1 MKLLQIDLA
10 IMLGDRLVMRS
21 QELASAYVAYTDA
34 LQGKRVGAIDPLDHD
49 DTAEELLRAFA
60 RFLLVERGVL
70 AAVTTDLLGE
80 QGLINELPMEDRDE
94 DF

>member
-1 MKLLQIDLA
+1 
-10 IMLGDRLVMRS
+10 MLGDRLVMRS

-70 AAVTTDLLGE
+70 RCRHNRLVGRTGTHQRAPNGR
-80 QGLINELPMEDRDE
+80 PR
-94 DF
+94 